1 MSEDRRS
8 VIPPELKD
16 RRITAR
22 DLLKMPLEER
32 NRVLEQMAILAEPL
46 YRNDPEL
53 TAFEAF
59 GPDDLYGESSSSEPL

>member
-1 MSEDRRS
+1 MSNDRQS
-8 VIPPELKD
+8 VVPPELQD
-16 RRITAR
+16 RKITAR

-32 NRVLEQMAILAEPL
+32 DKVLEQMAILAETL